1 MNDIIDTTR
10 EAGAPAPSP
19 HTIDLKTPEQ
29 KLADQKAAEERAAR
43 LAAQGGKVVNSI
55 DGMSVGQNSVA
66 GNVAAA
72 PAPDVRPVMPT
83 PQPEVVADT
92 SVQSATAPE
101 PGNSVFKLPAD
112 QVEQK
117 QPEVSTQEA
126 IPSDHVDDGSMVKTE
141 KPKKKHWW
149 QFSKK

>member
-55 DGMSVGQNSVA
+55 DGMSVGQNNVA
-66 GNVAAA
+66 GNVA
-72 PAPDVRPVMPT
+72 V
-83 PQPEVVADT
+83 DT
-92 SVQSATAPE
+92 SVQPATAPE
-101 PGNSVFKLPAD
+101 SGNSVFKLPAD

-117 QPEVSTQEA
+117 QPEVPTQETT
-126 IPSDHVDDGSMVKTE
+126 PSDHVDDGSIVKTE
-141 KPKKKHWW
+141 NPKKKHWW
-149 QFSKK
+149 QFGKK